1 VTLRSALPPTTGAH
15 DVRTV
20 ERRREPI
27 AVKIS
32 ARAVE
37 RTFDAGRVRALG
49 PMDLDIDDGEFVTIV
64 GPSGCGKSTFLRIV
78 AGLIPPS
85 AGTVEMAVR
94 EPRHATAMVFQDY
107 SIYPWKKVLDNVRFG
122 LDIMGVPKK
131 EGNERA
137 RRYLSRLG
145 LADRADSYPSTLSGG
160 MRQRVAIARALAVEP
175 EILLMDEPF
184 AALDAQLR
192 QVLQDELLELWQADR
207 RTVLFVTHSLE
218 EAILLADRVVVMS
231 ARPGRIMEIR
241 EVPFARPRH
250 ADVRTSPEFAALQ
263 AKLWDHLRGEVEA
276 HLAEIGAERS

>member
-1 VTLRSALPPTTGAH
+1 
-15 DVRTV
+15 
-20 ERRREPI
+20 
-27 AVKIS
+27 VKIS

-37 RTFDAGRVRALG
+37 RTFDAGRVQALG
-49 PMDLDIDDGEFVTIV
+49 PLDLDIDDGEFVTIV

-85 AGTVEMAVR
+85 AGTVELAVADH
-94 EPRHATAMVFQDY
+94 RHATAMVFQDY

-122 LDIMGVPKK
+122 LDVAGVPKK

-137 RRYLSRLG
+137 RRYLTRMG

-231 ARPGRIMEIR
+231 ARPGTIIDIQA
-241 EVPFARPRH
+241 VPFPRPRH
-250 ADVRTSPEFAALQ
+250 ADIRTTPEFVALQ
-263 AKLWDHLRGEVEA
+263 AKLWGLLSTEVEA
-276 HLAEIGAERS
+276 HLAELSTETS